1 MQPAALR
8 VPAVLANHLIALARR
23 AAPLE
28 CVGFLTGPELGE
40 IAEIHPLVN
49 VAPDPTT
56 AFRADPPG
64 VVRALS
70 VIARA
75 GGMVVA
81 VYHSHPAGG
90 ARPSR
95 RDLELA
101 AWDVPAL
108 IVDASSGEMRAF
120 LLLDDA
126 RELPLV
132 TH

>member
-8 VPAVLANHLIALARR
+8 VPAALANQLLVLARR
-23 AAPLE
+23 AAPRE
-28 CVGFLTGPELGE
+28 CVGFLAGPRPGDA
-40 IAEIHPLVN
+40 AEIYPLIN

-64 VVRALS
+64 VIHALAAVS
-70 VIARA
+70 RA

-81 VYHSHPAGG
+81 VYHSHPSGA

-108 IVDASSGEMRAF
+108 IVDALSGEMRAF
-120 LLLDDA
+120 LLLDEG
-126 RELPLV
+126 RELPLTV
-132 TH
+132 V